1 MVRRNLDV
9 KTQFILENYN
19 EEFTHKLYDAIL
31 DAATD
36 KDTGE
41 GNIRKI
47 FCSLACIVSTFMA
60 FCSEHALK
68 PDLTPEKCTGC
79 FFSLVDIFTN
89 MGENLMD
96 IIKDTEEREENE

>member
-1 MVRRNLDV
+1 MERRNLDV
-9 KTQFILENYN
+9 KTQFILENYD
-19 EEFTHKLYDAIL
+19 EEFTNKLYDAIL
-31 DAATD
+31 DVATD

-41 GNIRKI
+41 GDTRKT
-47 FCSLACIVSTFMA
+47 FCSLACIVSTFME

-79 FFSLVDIFTN
+79 FFSIVDTFTN
-89 MGENLMD
+89 MGEDAMD